1 MTREKWMQLAA
12 GPLLFMLCGLF
23 LPPVFTLEQSYA
35 VGTTLWMGA
44 WWIFRPVSI
53 TVTAFL
59 PIAINALFNLVPM
72 QSVISNYFA
81 EIVVLLLGSDLI
93 CMTWTQTGLD
103 RRMSLKA
110 LCYIGPSVKQQIFVW
125 FTAATV
131 LSIFLPNVVV
141 CTLFIPIAIKMLAFL
156 GVKDIGASRLAVPIL
171 LAIVWGAG
179 IGGFGSP
186 LGGAANLVAIAYL
199 EQMTGHEFMY
209 VDWISHFTLPLIL
222 VMALNLSVLWRIRT
236 GRAKL
241 PGSRE
246 YFESSYAEL
255 PAMGRDEWIAAGLF
269 LVAMVLAFV
278 RPLYAELFP
287 ALKPAYVFMI
297 GGLLTFMIPRKD
309 GRPFCT
315 WRYAEKDVMWGM
327 LFLFAGGLALGTIV
341 TQTGAAERIAELITR
356 LPLKGGIETLFV
368 FNVFSVVLTEIS
380 SNTAAAA
387 IAIPV
392 VATIVDAMNLNP
404 IGYIYV
410 TIIAVNCAYVLP
422 VSIRAIA
429 VGSGLDPKQMFRHG
443 LSLSMATVLLI
454 TVVGYAMMT
463 LWPGFG
469 EG

>member
-1 MTREKWMQLAA
+1 MTREKYWQLAL
-12 GPLLFMLCGLF
+12 GPVLFLLCGWL
-23 LPPVFTLEQSYA
+23 LPPIFTQPQAYA

-44 WWIFRPVSI
+44 WWVCRPVSI

-59 PIAINALFNLVPM
+59 PIAINSLFNLVPM
-72 QSVISNYFA
+72 NAVISNYFA

-110 LCYIGPSVKQQIFVW
+110 LCYIGPSMKQQIFVW

-141 CTLFIPIAIKMLAFL
+141 CTLFIPIAVKMLAFL
-156 GVKDIGASRLAVPIL
+156 GVKDIGASQIAVPIL

-186 LGGAANLVAIAYL
+186 LGGAANLVAISYL
-199 EQMTGHEFMY
+199 EEITGHEFMY
-209 VDWISHFTLPLIL
+209 LDWISRFTLPLLI
-222 VMALNLSVLWRIRT
+222 VMALNIAFLWRIRT
-236 GRAKL
+236 RRTKL

-246 YFESSYAEL
+246 FFEKSYEEL
-255 PAMGRDEWIAAGLF
+255 SPMGRDEWIAAGLF
-269 LVAMVLAFV
+269 LGAMILAFI
-278 RPLYAELFP
+278 RPLYADSLP

-297 GGLLTFMIPRKD
+297 GGLLTFIIPRKD

-341 TQTGAAERIAELITR
+341 TDTGAAIRISELITE
-356 LPLKGGIETLFV
+356 LPLTGGLETLLV
-368 FNVFSVVLTEIS
+368 FNIFSTVLTEIS

-392 VATIVDAMNLNP
+392 VSTIVEAMNLNP
-404 IGYIYV
+404 IGYIYI

-443 LSLSMATVLLI
+443 LMLSVSTVVVI
-454 TVVGYAMMT
+454 TFVGYAMMRI
-463 LWPGFG
+463 WPGFSAG
-469 EG
+469 

>member
-1 MTREKWMQLAA
+1 MTRDKWLQLAA
-12 GPLLFMLCGLF
+12 GPILFLLCGLF
-23 LPPVFTLEQSYA
+23 LPPVFTTAQSYA

-44 WWIFRPVSI
+44 WWIMRPVSI

-186 LGGAANLVAIAYL
+186 LGGAANLVAISYL
-199 EQMTGHEFMY
+199 EQITGHEFMY
-209 VDWISHFTLPLIL
+209 LDWISRFTLPLIL
-222 VMALNLSVLWRIRT
+222 VMGLNVSVLWRIKT
-236 GRAKL
+236 GRSKL

-246 YFESSYAEL
+246 YFEQSYAEL
-255 PAMGRDEWIAAGLF
+255 PAMGRDEWIAAG
-269 LVAMVLAFV
+269 
-278 RPLYAELFP
+278 
-287 ALKPAYVFMI
+287 
-297 GGLLTFMIPRKD
+297 
-309 GRPFCT
+309 
-315 WRYAEKDVMWGM
+315 
-327 LFLFAGGLALGTIV
+327 
-341 TQTGAAERIAELITR
+341 
-356 LPLKGGIETLFV
+356 
-368 FNVFSVVLTEIS
+368 FS
-380 SNTAAAA
+380 
-387 IAIPV
+387 
-392 VATIVDAMNLNP
+392 
-404 IGYIYV
+404 
-410 TIIAVNCAYVLP
+410 
-422 VSIRAIA
+422 
-429 VGSGLDPKQMFRHG
+429 
-443 LSLSMATVLLI
+443 SLQ
-454 TVVGYAMMT
+454 
-463 LWPGFG
+463 
-469 EG
+469 